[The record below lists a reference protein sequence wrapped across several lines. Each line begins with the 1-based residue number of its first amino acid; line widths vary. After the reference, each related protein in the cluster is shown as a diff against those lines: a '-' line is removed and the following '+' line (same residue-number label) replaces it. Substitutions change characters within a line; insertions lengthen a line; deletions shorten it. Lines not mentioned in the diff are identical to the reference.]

1 MKRYLEAGRLNSPR
15 GLKGELRFECWCDDA
30 EFLSGVSRL
39 YLDPDGKRFLEVER
53 YIPHLG
59 TVVFKGYPDRTSASA
74 LTGRTLWFDR
84 EDVTLPEGT
93 WDIRINGEDAGDSS
107 LGTAEGTVEVTP
119 ISAMVLV
126 QEGESPKPT
135 EPGQVEPMPV
145 GVNPMPILAAVIAAA
160 AVIVLVLLKKKK

>member
-39 YLDPDGKRFLEVER
+39 YLDPNGKRFLEVER

-59 TVVFKGYPDRTSASA
+59 TVVFKGYFDRTSASA

-93 WDIRINGEDAGDSS
+93 WFNDDLIGTPVYNDATGEDLGVLREVEEKGGRLLWHIARDGMEFLFPPVPDLTVSVVPGEAIRII
-107 LGTAEGTVEVTP
+107 LIEGMDERYA
-119 ISAMVLV
+119 I
-126 QEGESPKPT
+126 
-135 EPGQVEPMPV
+135 
-145 GVNPMPILAAVIAAA
+145 
-160 AVIVLVLLKKKK
+160 

>member
-39 YLDPDGKRFLEVER
+39 YLDPEGKRFLEVER

-59 TVVFKGYPDRTSASA
+59 TVIFKGYSDRTSASA

-84 EDVTLPEGT
+84 EDVVLPEGT
-93 WDIRINGEDAGDSS
+93 WFNDDLIGTPVFNDATGEKLGEIREVEEKGGRLLWHIAEGCMEFLFPPVPDLTVSVVPGEEIRII
-107 LGTAEGTVEVTP
+107 LIEGMDERYA
-119 ISAMVLV
+119 I
-126 QEGESPKPT
+126 
-135 EPGQVEPMPV
+135 
-145 GVNPMPILAAVIAAA
+145 
-160 AVIVLVLLKKKK
+160 

>member
-93 WDIRINGEDAGDSS
+93 WFNDDLIGTPVYNDATGED
-107 LGTAEGTVEVTP
+107 LGKVEDVLDYP
-119 ISAMVLV
+119 AHKVYVIRGGKDEYLVPAVPAFISAIDLKTGTMDIHVW
-126 QEGESPKPT
+126 EGMGSHE
-135 EPGQVEPMPV
+135 
-145 GVNPMPILAAVIAAA
+145 N
-160 AVIVLVLLKKKK
+160 

>member
-15 GLKGELRFECWCDDA
+15 GLKGEIRFECWCDDA

-59 TVVFKGYPDRTSASA
+59 TVVFKGYPDRTAVSE

-84 EDVTLPEGT
+84 EDVVLPEGVWFNDDLIGT
-93 WDIRINGEDAGDSS
+93 PVVNDATGETVGTLREVEDRGGRLLWHIAKDGKEFLFPAADELIVSIAPSAEIRI
-107 LGTAEGTVEVTP
+107 TMIEGMDDWYE
-119 ISAMVLV
+119 I
-126 QEGESPKPT
+126 
-135 EPGQVEPMPV
+135 
-145 GVNPMPILAAVIAAA
+145 
-160 AVIVLVLLKKKK
+160 

>member
-59 TVVFKGYPDRTSASA
+59 TVIFKGYPDRTSASA

-84 EDVTLPEGT
+84 EDVELPEGT
-93 WDIRINGEDAGDSS
+93 WFNDDLIGTPVYNHENGEL
-107 LGTAEGTVEVTP
+107 LGELREVEERGGRMLWHIAKDGMEFLFPPVPDLTVSVAPGEEIRVILIEGMDERYA
-119 ISAMVLV
+119 I
-126 QEGESPKPT
+126 
-135 EPGQVEPMPV
+135 
-145 GVNPMPILAAVIAAA
+145 
-160 AVIVLVLLKKKK
+160 